1 MSQSYLERMRVARQG
16 RAHHVQRLVARLED
30 QSFPRLQMSLVVAMT
45 GGSGLLASF
54 LMLKAGI
61 ESMVLRYPL
70 ALIVAYAVF
79 MLLMWIWLLVTSR
92 DFDELAV
99 EGLGHSV
106 DVADVLIRS
115 SSASRGSFPTRGPG
129 FESGGGGDFGGGGA
143 SASFDSS
150 GGAAMPPVRVT
161 GTSQSWAGGGSS
173 GSSSSDAGGFFSDL
187 DVRLL
192 LVALAI
198 GIALASLYVVYI
210 APVLFAEL
218 LFDGVLS
225 YRLYAHLKK
234 EERQHWLETAFKKTA
249 WPFIATGLLLVAV
262 AAGMSS
268 YAPGAKSLGEV
279 LKYTAATKQ

>member
-1 MSQSYLERMRVARQG
+1 MERIRAARQG
-16 RAHHVQRLVARLED
+16 RAHHVERLVERLEE

-54 LMLKAGI
+54 LMLKAGV

-70 ALIVAYAVF
+70 ALIAAYAVF
-79 MLLMWIWLLVTSR
+79 MLLMWIWLRTSSR
-92 DFDELAV
+92 DYDDVLV
-99 EGLGHSV
+99 EAAGHSL
-106 DVADVLIRS
+106 DVADVIAR
-115 SSASRGSFPTRGPG
+115 SASAGRGSVPARGPG

-143 SASFDSS
+143 SASFEA
-150 GGAAMPPVRVT
+150 GGGPAAAPVRVS
-161 GTSQSWAGGGSS
+161 GSSQSWFSGGSS
-173 GSSSSDAGGFFSDL
+173 RGSSGDSGSLFGDL

-192 LVALAI
+192 LVILAI

-234 EERQHWLETAFKKTA
+234 EERQHWLETALKKTA
-249 WPFIATGLLLVAV
+249 WPFIATGVLLVAV

-268 YAPGAKSLGEV
+268 YAPGAKSIGEV
-279 LKYTAATKQ
+279 LEYTPPKSQ